1 MIDTHTHILPGM
13 DDGAVDLEE
22 SLRMLRVSY
31 AQGVRK
37 VVLTPH
43 FYPGRE
49 SVDAFLKRRE
59 QAFNALRDAW
69 EPDMPQLILGAEV
82 AWCAGIEHMDRIQEL
97 TVGQSQWLLLEMPYK
112 AWSDEQFDSLWNL
125 IQRAGVTPILAHVE
139 RFLHLQQRG
148 QYQVVA
154 DMQIP
159 MQLSAGVFGKWLK
172 RRKALALLQ
181 QGQWMIGS
189 DCHDLSQR
197 PPCMALAQQYLQRH
211 APEKMAALSWNF
223 E

>member
-13 DDGAVDLEE
+13 DDGAADLDQ
-22 SLRMLRVSY
+22 SLHLLRASY
-31 AQGVRK
+31 AQGVRA

-43 FYPGRE
+43 FYPDRE
-49 SVDAFLKRRE
+49 SASSFLHRRE
-59 QAFNALRDAW
+59 QAFCTLRDAW
-69 EPDMPQLILGAEV
+69 TSDMPQLILGAEV
-82 AWCAGIEHMDRIQEL
+82 AWCAGIEHMERIREL
-97 TVGQSQWLLLEMPYK
+97 TVGQTQWLLLEMPYK

-125 IQRAGVTPILAHVE
+125 IQHAQVTPILAHVE
-139 RFLHLQQRG
+139 RFLHLQRRG

-159 MQLSAGVFGKWLK
+159 MQLSAGVFGNWLK
-172 RRKALALLQ
+172 RKKALALMQ

-189 DCHDLSQR
+189 DCHDMTRR
-197 PPCMALAQQYLQRH
+197 PPCMAMAQRYLQRH
-211 APEKMAALSWNF
+211 APEKTAALSWNF